1 MASRRAG
8 WGKILKIVWALG
20 RESLRPPSPID
31 PVRSPA
37 RTWQPSLWASWLPF
51 RSTHNLLEVFQALRE
66 NADNLDYAWRILTEG
81 VCDGCAL
88 GTKGLRDW
96 TMENVHLCNV
106 RLRLLRLNT
115 MPALDPRVLEEV
127 DALRKRRSRELRA
140 LGRLPCPMV
149 RRRGDRGFRR
159 ISWEEAFGEIAD
171 RIRATHPD
179 RTYFYMTSRGQ
190 PNENYYALQ
199 KAVRAIG
206 TNNVDNAARICHS
219 PSTFALKE
227 ALGVAATTC
236 SYRDLIGTDLV
247 VFLGSNVANNQPV
260 MMKYLYYAKK
270 AGTRVVVVNPYRE
283 PAMERYSV
291 PSDLESALF
300 GTKITDR
307 FFQVRPGG
315 DIAFLL
321 GAAKHML
328 REGWVD
334 RGFVQ
339 AHTTGFDAFAATVEA
354 TPWEILER
362 QSGLTAREMQAFAE
376 MVGQADRAVF
386 VWGMGIT
393 QHACGEENVH
403 AIVNLALLKGF
414 VGRPGCGLMPIR
426 GHSGVQGGAEMGAY
440 ATAFPG
446 GLPITPENARR
457 FSELWGFP
465 VPDRPGL
472 TTPEMLDAAL
482 EGRIDV
488 LFAKGGGFN
497 EVMPD
502 PLRVE
507 EALRRIPLRVHFDVV
522 LSSQMLVDP
531 LETVILLPAATR
543 YEVPG
548 GVTETTT
555 ERRVVLNPEIPGP
568 RVGEARP
575 EWEVCMELARR
586 VRPEYADRLQFR
598 DTAHIR
604 EEIARCVPLYDG
616 IQRLREGG
624 DSFQYGGPLLCSGWT
639 FPTPDGKAHFKAVS
653 VAPRELREDQFLVV
667 TRRGK
672 QFNSMVHEDV
682 DPINAAPRDAVL
694 MHPGDLRRLGLREG
708 DPVELVNE
716 HGVLRA
722 RVRTAAVAPGTVQVH
737 WPEGNVL
744 VDPARR
750 SPLAKIPGYKDVAAV
765 VRRREGLDA
774 AHHTESA
781 VRP

>member
-1 MASRRAG
+1 M
-8 WGKILKIVWALG
+8 WANWIPL
-20 RESLRPPSPID
+20 
-31 PVRSPA
+31 
-37 RTWQPSLWASWLPF
+37 
-51 RSTHNLLEVFQALRE
+51 RSTQNLGEVFRALRE
-66 NADNLDYAWRILTEG
+66 NADNLDYAWRILTQG

-96 TMENVHLCNV
+96 TMENIHLCNV

-115 MPALDPRVLEEV
+115 LPALDLRWLEDV
-127 DALRKRRSRELRA
+127 GPLRERRSRELRM
-140 LGRLPCPMV
+140 LGRLPVPLI
-149 RRRGDRGFRR
+149 RRRGDPGFRR
-159 ISWEEAFGEIAD
+159 ISWDEALGEIAQ

-179 RTYFYMTSRGQ
+179 RTYFYMTSRGE

-199 KAVRAIG
+199 KLVRAIG
-206 TNNVDNAARICHS
+206 TNNMDNAARICHS
-219 PSTFALKE
+219 PSTFALKA

-260 MMKYLYYAKK
+260 VMKYLYYAKK

-283 PAMERYSV
+283 PALERYSV
-291 PSDLESALF
+291 PSDLESLLF
-300 GTKITDR
+300 GTKILDR
-307 FFQVRPGG
+307 LFQVQPGG
-315 DIAFLL
+315 DVAFLL
-321 GAAKHML
+321 GTAKHML

-334 RGFVQ
+334 RGFVE
-339 AHTTGFDAFAATVEA
+339 AHTAGFEEFASAVEA
-354 TPWEILER
+354 APWEVLER
-362 QSGLTAREMQAFAE
+362 ESGVARDEMRAFAE
-376 MVGQADRAVF
+376 MVGRAERAVF

-393 QHACGEENVH
+393 QHACGEDNVH
-403 AIVNLALLKGF
+403 AIINLALLKGF

-446 GLPITPENARR
+446 GLPITAENARR

-465 VPDRPGL
+465 VPEKPGL
-472 TTPEMLDAAL
+472 TAPEMLDAAL
-482 EGRIDV
+482 EGKIDV
-488 LFAKGGGFN
+488 LFAVGGSFN

-522 LSSQMLVDP
+522 LSSQMLLDP
-531 LETVILLPAATR
+531 LEAVILLPAATR
-543 YEVPG
+543 YEMPG

-555 ERRVVLNPEIPGP
+555 ERRVILSPEIPGP
-568 RVGEARP
+568 RIGEARP
-575 EWEVCMELARR
+575 EWEVYMELARR
-586 VRPEYADRLQFR
+586 VRPEYAERLQFR

-604 EEIARCVPLYDG
+604 EEIARCVPLYEG

-639 FPTPDGKAHFKAVS
+639 FPTPDGKAHFKTLS
-653 VAPRELREDQFLVV
+653 VPRRELRPGLFLVV

-694 MHPGDLRRLGLREG
+694 MHPDDLRRLGLREG
-708 DPVELVNE
+708 EEVELVNE
-716 HGVLRA
+716 HGVLRG
-722 RVRTAAVAPGTVQVH
+722 RVRAAAVAQGTVQVH

-744 VDPARR
+744 VDPSVR
-750 SPLAKIPGYKDVAAV
+750 SPLAKIPGYKDVVAAV
-765 VRRREGLDA
+765 RRPEGA
-774 AHHTESA
+774 ATGRPAEPA

>member
-1 MASRRAG
+1 M
-8 WGKILKIVWALG
+8 
-20 RESLRPPSPID
+20 
-31 PVRSPA
+31 
-37 RTWQPSLWASWLPF
+37 WASWIPL
-51 RSTHNLLEVFQALRE
+51 RSTQNLGEVFRALRE
-66 NADNLDYAWRILTEG
+66 NADNLDYAWRILTQG

-96 TMENVHLCNV
+96 TMENIHLCNV

-115 MPALDPRVLEEV
+115 LPALDLRWLEDV
-127 DALRKRRSRELRA
+127 GALRERRSRELRM
-140 LGRLPCPMV
+140 LGRLPVPLI
-149 RRRGDRGFRR
+149 RRRGDAGFRR
-159 ISWEEAFGEIAD
+159 ISWDEALGEIAQ

-179 RTYFYMTSRGQ
+179 RTYFYMTSRGE

-199 KAVRAIG
+199 KLVRAIG
-206 TNNVDNAARICHS
+206 TNNMDNAARICHS
-219 PSTFALKE
+219 PSTFALKA

-260 MMKYLYYAKK
+260 VMKYLYYAKK

-291 PSDLESALF
+291 PSDLESLLF
-300 GTKITDR
+300 GTKILDR
-307 FFQVRPGG
+307 LFQVRPGG
-315 DIAFLL
+315 DVAFLL
-321 GAAKHML
+321 GTAKHML

-334 RGFVQ
+334 RGFIET
-339 AHTTGFDAFAATVEA
+339 HTAGFGEFASAVEA
-354 TPWEILER
+354 APWEILER
-362 QSGLTAREMQAFAE
+362 ESGVARDEMRAFAE
-376 MVGQADRAVF
+376 MVGRAERAVF

-393 QHACGEENVH
+393 QHACGEDNVH
-403 AIVNLALLKGF
+403 AIINLALLKGF

-446 GLPITPENARR
+446 GLPITSENARR

-465 VPDRPGL
+465 VPEKPGL
-472 TTPEMLDAAL
+472 TAPEMLDAAL
-482 EGRIDV
+482 EGKIDV
-488 LFAKGGGFN
+488 LFAVGGSFN

-522 LSSQMLVDP
+522 LSSQMLLDP
-531 LETVILLPAATR
+531 LEAVILLPAATR
-543 YEVPG
+543 YEMPG

-555 ERRVVLNPEIPGP
+555 ERRVVLSPEIPGP
-568 RVGEARP
+568 RIGEARP
-575 EWEVCMELARR
+575 EWEVYMELARR

-604 EEIARCVPLYDG
+604 EEIARCVPLYEG

-639 FPTPDGKAHFKAVS
+639 FPTPDGKAHFKALS
-653 VAPRELREDQFLVV
+653 VPRRELRPGLFLVV

-694 MHPGDLRRLGLREG
+694 MHPDDLQRLGLREG
-708 DPVELVNE
+708 EEVELVNE
-716 HGVLRA
+716 HGVLRG
-722 RVRTAAVAPGTVQVH
+722 RVRAAAVAQGTVQVH

-744 VDPARR
+744 VDPSVR
-750 SPLAKIPGYKDVAAV
+750 SPLAKIPGYKDVVAAV
-765 VRRREGLDA
+765 RRPEGA
-774 AHHTESA
+774 ATGRPVEPA

>member
-1 MASRRAG
+1 MASQRAG
-8 WGKILKIVWALG
+8 WGKILKMVWMLG
-20 RESLRPPSPID
+20 RESFRPPAPID
-31 PVRSPA
+31 PVRPPT
-37 RTWQPSLWASWLPF
+37 RRWQPSLWASWIPF
-51 RSTHNLLEVFQALRE
+51 RSTHNVREVFRALRE

-115 MPALDPRVLEEV
+115 LPALDVGLLEDVE
-127 DALRKRRSRELRA
+127 ALRGKRSRDLRS
-140 LGRLPCPMV
+140 LGRLAHPMV
-149 RRRGDRGFRR
+149 RRRGDRGFQRL
-159 ISWEEAFGEIAD
+159 SWEEALEEIAD
-171 RIRATHPD
+171 RIRRTHPD
-179 RTYFYMTSRGQ
+179 RTYFYTTSRGQ

-206 TNNVDNAARICHS
+206 TNNVDNAARVCHA
-219 PSTFALKE
+219 PSTLALK
-227 ALGVAATTC
+227 ASLGVAATTC

-260 MMKYLYYAKK
+260 VMKYLYYAKK

-283 PAMERYSV
+283 PAMERYFV

-328 REGWVD
+328 REGWVNWD
-334 RGFVQ
+334 FVEGF
-339 AHTTGFDAFAATVEA
+339 TTGFDAFAAELER
-354 TPWEILER
+354 TPWHVLE
-362 QSGLTAREMQAFAE
+362 QESGLSAREMHAFAE
-376 MVGQADRAVF
+376 MVGRADRAVF
-386 VWGMGIT
+386 VWGMGLT
-393 QHACGEENVH
+393 QHACGEDNVH
-403 AIVNLALLKGF
+403 ALINLALLKGF
-414 VGRPGCGLMPIR
+414 IGRPGCGLMPIR

-472 TTPEMLDAAL
+472 TAPEMVDAAL
-482 EGRIDV
+482 QGRVDV
-488 LFAKGGGFN
+488 LFAVGGGLN
-497 EVMPD
+497 EVLPD

-507 EALRRIPLRVHFDVV
+507 EALRRIPLRVHLDIV

-531 LETVILLPAATR
+531 QDTVILLPAATR

-555 ERRVVLNPEIPGP
+555 ERRVVLSPEIPGP

-575 EWEVCMELARR
+575 EWEVYMELARR

-598 DTAHIR
+598 STAHIR

-616 IQRLREGG
+616 IQHLKEGG
-624 DSFQYGGPLLCSGWT
+624 DSFQYGGPLLCSGWV
-639 FPTPDGKAHFKAVS
+639 FPTPDGKAHFQALAV
-653 VAPRELREDQFLVV
+653 PQRERKPDEFLVV

-682 DPINAAPRDAVL
+682 DPVNAAPRDAVL
-694 MHPGDLRRLGLREG
+694 MNLEDMRRLGLKEG
-708 DPVELVNE
+708 DPVEVVN
-716 HGVLRA
+716 HQGLLRA
-722 RVRTAAVAPGTVQVH
+722 RVYPASVALGTVQVH

-744 VDPARR
+744 VDPSLR
-750 SPLAKIPGYKDVAAV
+750 SPHAKIPGYKDVVAV
-765 VRRREGLDA
+765 VRRPEA
-774 AHHTESA
+774 AASA
-781 VRP
+781 TPPDLPVRP